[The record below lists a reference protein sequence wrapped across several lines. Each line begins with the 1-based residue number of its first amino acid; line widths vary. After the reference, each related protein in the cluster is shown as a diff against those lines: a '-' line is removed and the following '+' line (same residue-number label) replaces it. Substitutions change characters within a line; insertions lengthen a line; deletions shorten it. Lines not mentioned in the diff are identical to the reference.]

1 MKLTYSRVLHL
12 LYAALFVATPLVMFH
27 RTSELFEFNKLL
39 TIYLITGL
47 VLAVWV
53 ARMIILQKKI
63 FRGSF
68 LLYAMLAFFVTQ
80 ILATVFSIDVHTSIF
95 GYYGRFNGGLV
106 SIAAYIILCAAY
118 ISNMTVKSGGE
129 IRAHIEKLLKISLL
143 ASIVVMVWGLPSKF
157 GYDLSCLMFT
167 GHLDVACWTEQ
178 FKPTVR
184 IFSTLGQPNWFGT
197 YLVIH
202 FFLGIYFFFK
212 AKIEKER
219 YLYALYLLST
229 MIFILFTRSRSSLF
243 ALIVCI
249 GLFAGYLWM
258 RKKSTLKHICK
269 THIIPFIAIVA
280 LPLML
285 VGSGIPSLD
294 TYIKVTSWPSSLMK
308 HTSDPSKPTEPS
320 ISKNIVITDS
330 GTIRKIVWQGAFGLG
345 MAYPLFG
352 TGPETFAYSYS
363 FLRPIQHNDTSEWD
377 FVYNKAHN
385 EFFNYLATTGFI
397 GLAGY
402 VFMVGATL
410 LYASYVLKGKL
421 HSDDELL
428 VCTLILAY
436 IGIGITNF
444 LGFSTTTSQVFTYM
458 IPAFIVLIVHHG
470 SFKDYPDAIEV
481 DQELAAWLVIPIVIV
496 IVTGS
501 YVIGYFSADMAYA
514 EGDALFSAQRYDE
527 SLHRLYAA
535 YTIRSEHT
543 YADKISQTLTQLAF
557 AQSYGNPQIIAQCND
572 ADGTVHSCID
582 LAKKYNDYSLKGSP
596 KNVYYYRTQSR
607 NEYYFYQITKDVA
620 HYDAALVSLRKARE
634 LAPTDPRYPYYQ
646 ALFALGKY
654 ENSKKHTDQDKK
666 ELTFSGLG
674 TADFTIQLKPNYVDA
689 YMAKGLILAQL
700 GRKDEAKK
708 TYQYVLDRLEP
719 NNEQF
724 KKELESVQ

>member
-1 MKLTYSRVLHL
+1 MKLTYSRVLQL
-12 LYAALFVATPLVMFH
+12 LYAVLFVATPLVMFH

-53 ARMIILQKKI
+53 ARMIVLQKKI
-63 FRGSF
+63 FRGSL

-80 ILATVFSIDVHTSIF
+80 VVATVFSIDVHTSIF
-95 GYYGRFNGGLV
+95 GYYGRFNGGIL
-106 SIAAYIILCAAY
+106 SISAYILLCAAY
-118 ISNMTVKSGGE
+118 ISNMSVKSGIE
-129 IRAHIEKLLKISLL
+129 VRESIEKLLKVSLIT
-143 ASIVVMVWGLPSKF
+143 SIVVMLWGLPSKF

-202 FFLGIYFFFK
+202 FFIGVYFFFK
-212 AKIEKER
+212 AKIDKAR

-229 MIFILFTRSRSSLF
+229 VVFILFTRSRSSLL
-243 ALIVCI
+243 ALLVCSL
-249 GLFAGYLWM
+249 LFTGYLYI
-258 RKKSTLKHICK
+258 RKKVSLSRMKK
-269 THIIPFIAIVA
+269 THILPLILALA
-280 LPLML
+280 LPVSI
-285 VGSGIPSLD
+285 VGVGIPKID
-294 TYIKVTSWPSSLMK
+294 RFVKVTSWPSAFQKSAPL
-308 HTSDPSKPTEPS
+308 PSTENAPAAPQ
-320 ISKNIVITDS
+320 NNLITDS

-345 MAYPLFG
+345 MEYPLFG

-363 FLRPIQHNDTSEWD
+363 FLRPMQHNETSEWD

-385 EFFNYLATTGFI
+385 EFFNYLATSGFI

-402 VFMVGATL
+402 ILMIGATI
-410 LYASYVLKGKL
+410 LYASFVLRGKL
-421 HSDDELL
+421 QADDELL

-436 IGIGITNF
+436 ISIGITNF
-444 LGFSTTTSQVFTYM
+444 LGFSTTTSQIFTYM
-458 IPAFIVLIVHHG
+458 IPAFIVLIVHHQ
-470 SFKDYPDAIEV
+470 SFKNFHDEIEV

-496 IVTGS
+496 IITVS
-501 YVIGYFSADMAYA
+501 CVVGYFGADVAYA

-527 SLHRLYAA
+527 SLTRLYSA
-535 YTIRSEHT
+535 YNLREEHT

-557 AQSYGNPQIIAQCND
+557 AQSYGNPQVVAQCND
-572 ADGTVHSCID
+572 ADGTVQSCIK
-582 LAKKYNDYSLKGSP
+582 LARKYNDFSLQKSP
-596 KNVYYYRTQSR
+596 KNVYYHRTQSR
-607 NEYYFYQITKDVA
+607 NEYYFYQITKDTA
-620 HYDAALVSLRKARE
+620 HYEKALAALRKARE
-634 LAPTDPRYPYYQ
+634 LAPTDPRYPYYH

-654 ENSKKHTDQDKK
+654 ENSKKHTEQDKQ

-674 TADFTIQLKPNYVDA
+674 TADFAIQLKPNYTDA
-689 YMAKGLILAQL
+689 YMAKGLILSQL
-700 GRKDEAKK
+700 GRKEEARE
-708 TYQYVLDRLEP
+708 TYQYVLDNIDP

-724 KKELESVQ
+724 KKELEAL